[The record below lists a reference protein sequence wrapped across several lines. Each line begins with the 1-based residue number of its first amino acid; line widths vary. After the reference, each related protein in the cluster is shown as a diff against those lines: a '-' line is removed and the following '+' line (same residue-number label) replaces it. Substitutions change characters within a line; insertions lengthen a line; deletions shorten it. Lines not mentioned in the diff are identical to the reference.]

1 LKIIPPLLER
11 ETKREKDASK
21 RRMKKVFVE
30 NGKIV
35 RTPSFEAMRLRNNR
49 GTRPHAQVFPLFL
62 VARRELDG
70 RFAKLDTW
78 STEEVG
84 RDKQG

>member
-1 LKIIPPLLER
+1 
-11 ETKREKDASK
+11 
-21 RRMKKVFVE
+21 ME

-35 RTPSFEAMRLRNNR
+35 RTPSFEAMRLRNATTGGPDPTPR
-49 GTRPHAQVFPLFL
+49 YFPLFL

-78 STEEVG
+78 STSTEEVG